1 MLANV
6 EFDYNTRHKLNQLGR
21 EFYKEFQDRFAELKF
36 DDWLEDK
43 AECPYMYGGNTVID
57 LATDGV
63 WLTQYEI
70 PFTLKR
76 FKGAYYTDSS
86 LQYPQRKPEVSA
98 PPTIHIQV
106 AIPDLAL
113 LSIREVRVLED
124 ACTDELQDR
133 LDNGWRIIAV
143 CPPNSQR
150 RPDYILGKTS

>member
-1 MLANV
+1 MLANI
-6 EFDYNTRHKLNQLGR
+6 EFDYNTRRALTELGR
-21 EFYKEFQDRFAELKF
+21 ELYKEFQDRFSELKL
-36 DDWLEDK
+36 DDWAEDK
-43 AECPYMYGGNTVID
+43 TECPYMYDRTTVID
-57 LATDGV
+57 LTTDGV

-86 LQYPQRKPEVSA
+86 LQYPWRKPEASA
-98 PPTIHIQV
+98 PPRVHIQV

-124 ACTDELQDR
+124 ACTNELQR
-133 LDNGWRIIAV
+133 ELNEGWRILAV

-150 RPDYILGKTS
+150 RPDYILGKTR